1 MTTRLLLL
9 LAVLSGCA
17 SNGTTLETR
26 VRTSLDVLADVV
38 DPSYQLA
45 VDGCIAREADAVR
58 RFEAGSDRA
67 RDEYESVKLR
77 CGQVR
82 KAFDLIR
89 DHHARAVSFVENGK
103 LTEAEAEV
111 ERVRG
116 FWRSLNLTT
125 TTEPAEGG
133 VK

>member
-1 MTTRLLLL
+1 MTRILLL

-26 VRTSLDVLADVV
+26 VRTALDILADVV

-58 RFEAGSDRA
+58 RFEAGSDAA
-67 RDEYESVKLR
+67 RDEYTTIKLR

-82 KAFDLIR
+82 RAFDAIR
-89 DHHARAVSFVENGK
+89 DHHARAAAAVEHGK
-103 LTEAEAEV
+103 LAEAEAEI

-116 FWRSLNLTT
+116 LWRGMDTGSVS
-125 TTEPAEGG
+125 AEGG
-133 VK
+133 SR